1 MRLGELIKKSIKD
14 CGDDGDR
21 YMELNTMGSIIN
33 MLQEGIDEL
42 SYDDISETWQELIDL
57 IQNKRE
63 DLWNKEIKQ

>member
-1 MRLGELIKKSIKD
+1 VIE
-14 CGDDGDR
+14 DDR
-21 YMELNTMGSIIN
+21 QVSLKNK
-33 MLQEGIDEL
+33 QEGIDEL